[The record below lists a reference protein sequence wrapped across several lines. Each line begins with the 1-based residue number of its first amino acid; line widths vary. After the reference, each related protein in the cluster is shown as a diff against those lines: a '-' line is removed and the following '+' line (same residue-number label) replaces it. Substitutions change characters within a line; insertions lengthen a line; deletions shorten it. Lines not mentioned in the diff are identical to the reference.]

1 MITAVSL
8 PSGLDKKVKKT
19 ALYMGIPRNKLYTVA
34 LEEYINRHNGEM
46 VTRKLNEVYG
56 KINPNDFS
64 KDLDVGIKSLR
75 ELTEND
81 SW

>member
-1 MITAVSL
+1 
-8 PSGLDKKVKKT
+8 
-19 ALYMGIPRNKLYTVA
+19 
-34 LEEYINRHNGEM
+34 M